1 MTTSEIVLLI
11 VIALLLIAVAWL
23 GATKD
28 SLESQ
33 MRGEIEN
40 LKVTLLCE
48 KSMGWGEGYAEGWNT
63 GFQFGKKYK
72 EIITRNPEAHSALEE
87 EIRKI
92 QDRQKCGF
100 NSKEN

>member
-40 LKVTLLCE
+40 LKVKLFNQGDLLSLPGTE
-48 KSMGWGEGYAEGWNT
+48 TDPHEGMTGEYQESDN
-63 GFQFGKKYK
+63 KP
-72 EIITRNPEAHSALEE
+72 INPE
-87 EIRKI
+87 
-92 QDRQKCGF
+92 F
-100 NSKEN
+100 